1 MANLPPEHGLRRAL
15 TNEMHARPFASLTA
29 PQRATHLA
37 MLSGEDAAEADRR
50 HVADLCARLGA
61 AGPARGDTHRMVDLG
76 AVRLKWERHAEFS
89 TYTFFET
96 PALETPA
103 DGTSAIFAAPGFD
116 SLPAEWLAGLPGEL
130 LVGTRLALATAAT
143 APFDL
148 AALTRLFGSDNLAG
162 STVAS
167 GAAAVFLDFRIHE
180 DGFGHILVHDRHL
193 LPRQAGRLAQRL
205 LEIEAYRTMA
215 LLALPIARRYGANL
229 GRAATRLTD
238 ITGRMTAIRGGL
250 SDERRLLSELTDL
263 SAEIEGMAAAADFR
277 FGAARAYYALVRHRV
292 DELREERISGLQ
304 TLAQFLDRRLAPA
317 MRTCEA
323 IAERLERLSRR
334 IGGTGDLLRTR
345 VDIQLEAQNTDLL
358 RSMNRL
364 ARLQLR
370 LQQTVEGLSVAA
382 ISYYL
387 VGLVS
392 YAAKA
397 AKSAG
402 LSVNAELVAGIAIVP
417 VVAAVAFGVRRLRT
431 HLRVESGGRERN
443 PDADGA

>member
-1 MANLPPEHGLRRAL
+1 MADLPPEHGLRRAL
-15 TNEMHARPFASLTA
+15 THEMHARPFASFKA

-37 MLSGEDAAEADRR
+37 MLSDEGAAEEDRR

-61 AGPARGDTHRMVDLG
+61 AGPAEGETHCMVDLG
-76 AVRLKWERHAEFS
+76 SVRLKWERHAEFS

-96 PALETPA
+96 PADETF
-103 DGTSAIFAAPGFD
+103 AIFAAPGFD
-116 SLPAEWLAGLPGEL
+116 ALPSGWLAGLPGEL
-130 LVGTRLALATAAT
+130 LVGTRLALAPAAT

-167 GAAAVFLDFRIHE
+167 GAASVFLDFRIHE
-180 DGFGHILVHDRHL
+180 DGFGRILVHDRHL
-193 LPRQAGRLAQRL
+193 LPRQAGRLVQRL
-205 LEIEAYRTMA
+205 LEIETYRTVA
-215 LLALPIARRYGANL
+215 LLALPIARQYGASL

-238 ITGRMTAIRGGL
+238 IMTAIRGGL

-292 DELREERISGLQ
+292 DELREERVSGLQ

-323 IAERLERLSRR
+323 IAERLERLSRH

-358 RSMNRL
+358 RSMNRR

-431 HLRVESGGRERN
+431 HLRVESGARERN